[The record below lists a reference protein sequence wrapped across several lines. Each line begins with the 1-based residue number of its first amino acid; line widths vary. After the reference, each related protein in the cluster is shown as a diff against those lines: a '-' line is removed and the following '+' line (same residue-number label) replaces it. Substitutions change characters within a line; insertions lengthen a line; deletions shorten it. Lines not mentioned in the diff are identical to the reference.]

1 MSISYKA
8 VENDV
13 YRYLTKK
20 FRAGWSPKEVGEYYM
35 NLSGPEWHAEHA
47 ALTEFF
53 GYPVSVPHFDA
64 TFSLKALATS
74 VYKDIQFEES
84 RKEQRELMSA
94 KQEDLAGFVKET
106 TEPGIVLDDKPFVL
120 RKSDGSDALDELIT
134 LTFPD
139 IATEGTAFNCSDLYE
154 KNLAIPEGH
163 SVYCGDRVF
172 IVGHSITASTPVH
185 SVTLLCMNKA
195 GTEWIVT
202 QVVGHIYVTKEET
215 T

>member
-35 NLSGPEWHAEHA
+35 NLSGPEWHTEHA
-47 ALTEFF
+47 ELTEFF
-53 GYPVSVPHFDA
+53 GSPVSVPHFD

-74 VYKDIQFEES
+74 VYNDIQFEES

-106 TEPGIVLDDKPFVL
+106 THQGIVLDDKPFVL

-134 LTFPD
+134 F
-139 IATEGTAFNCSDLYE
+139 TESSDVRYF
-154 KNLAIPEGH
+154 
-163 SVYCGDRVF
+163 YD
-172 IVGHSITASTPVH
+172 
-185 SVTLLCMNKA
+185 
-195 GTEWIVT
+195 
-202 QVVGHIYVTKEET
+202 
-215 T
+215 